1 MDEFNAAVTE
11 QKLNK
16 RVASVVE
23 NERQI
28 VGIENA
34 RILIRAAYESKEGE
48 IILSQQGSPIFEL
61 GDNFVI
67 AILAEATDEGIAPF
81 DDVRERVELSVLK
94 EKKAEYLVEKANS
107 VLEGNT
113 DLVVIASELG
123 TTVQNATNINFNAF
137 QIPGVG
143 VEPAVIGTVS
153 SLEVDQTSTPIA
165 GNNGVFIV
173 KVTSINQGIDQDITG
188 EQTRLAQSLNF
199 RATSQAFEA
208 HRNSVEITDK
218 RSKFY

>member
-1 MDEFNAAVTE
+1 MAYRGNYDLTQHQEFSKSNLTYFDEKTGE
-11 QKLNK
+11 KLLPH
-16 RVASVVE
+16 VIEPS
-23 NERQI
+23 
-28 VGIENA
+28 VGIDRLFFA
-34 RILIRAAYESKEGE
+34 
-48 IILSQQGSPIFEL
+48 
-61 GDNFVI
+61 VI
-67 AILAEATDEGIAPF
+67 TDALCEVK
-81 DDVRERVELSVLK
+81 DVG
-94 EKKAEYLVEKANS
+94 NS